1 MSIMILESE
10 STPSANFA
18 IRRRFWA
25 GIFAKAILHTRQECG
40 LSVEEAAQLAGMEA
54 SEWAA
59 IEAGSVPQTTAQ
71 LHAMAGTLEIS
82 YERLVNLVLLCR
94 DAWEL

>member
-1 MSIMILESE
+1 MTISE
-10 STPSANFA
+10 SQSPSSANFA

-25 GIFAKAILHTRQECG
+25 GIFAQAVQHARQAIG
-40 LSVEEAAQLAGMEA
+40 LSVEDAARLAGMEA

-59 IEAGSVPQTTAQ
+59 IEAGAVPQTADQ
-71 LHAMAGTLEIS
+71 LLSMAGTLQIS
-82 YERLVNLVLLCR
+82 YDRLLSLVLLCR